1 MQGKP
6 VMTNLRF
13 VRPKSAMGSRA
24 GFNGIATGWRKS
36 PALRPGLVTDV
47 CCNPKNRSRWAALLL
62 AACLIA
68 LTPVQASSQ
77 TDTPNEA
84 QAIAP
89 SPAPQAN
96 NTASG
101 TAIPLPTGANV
112 AVIKIRGLIYGF
124 TLHSLQQSAEQAIQG
139 GASLIVLELDT
150 PGGVVTSALKI
161 SKYIKSMRV
170 PTVAWINPEAYSAG
184 IMIAAACNQIVM
196 APASATGDC
205 APIVPGMSL
214 SPTERAKALSP
225 ILEEFR
231 DSARANGYDYA
242 LFHAMCVL
250 GVQVYQI
257 EHTQTGQQ
265 RLVNQDDYQVMVE
278 GTAIPTVAT
287 SVSQGTGT
295 PATQPSAINI
305 GGTSV
310 SAATQADCGQWK
322 LVSKIHDGTTLLT
335 LNQQRAL
342 DTGLAQAIV
351 RDQTELQQFLG
362 AASITTLHSS
372 WVSVM
377 AYWLTQPWVRALLMV
392 AMLLGAYLEMQAP
405 GVGVAGFVATAA
417 LVLLVVAPF
426 LIGLAQLWH
435 VVLFCI
441 GLGLLLVEIIVIP
454 GFGLAG
460 VSGIICIFIG
470 LVLMVVPTTGQ
481 GPIPLPAPEVAQR
494 LRDSVLFTLIGIIG
508 STVGLYYLTKHFGSL
523 PLFNRLILRSPV
535 LEAGSASTHATTP
548 PAHVSGDEVI
558 GEGRIQVGATG
569 QTVTELHPSGRA
581 QIHGQIID
589 VISQGEWIDAGQQ
602 VRVIEVQGNRIVVEA
617 G

>member
-1 MQGKP
+1 
-6 VMTNLRF
+6 MTNLCF
-13 VRPKSAMGSRA
+13 TRPKLARG
-24 GFNGIATGWRKS
+24 
-36 PALRPGLVTDV
+36 
-47 CCNPKNRSRWAALLL
+47 SRWAALLL
-62 AACLIA
+62 ATCLIA
-68 LTPVQASSQ
+68 QTPVQAESQ
-77 TDTPNEA
+77 TDTPDEA
-84 QAIAP
+84 QSIATN
-89 SPAPQAN
+89 PAPQASK
-96 NTASG
+96 TPSG
-101 TAIPLPTGANV
+101 IAVALPTGSKV

-161 SKYIKSMRV
+161 SKYIKSMQV

-184 IMIAAACNQIVM
+184 IMIAAACNRIVM

-205 APIVPGMSL
+205 APIVPGASL

-265 RLVNQDDYQVMVE
+265 QLVNQDDYQVMVE
-278 GTAIPTVAT
+278 GSPIPTGVISAN
-287 SVSQGTGT
+287 QGAA
-295 PATQPSAINI
+295 ATQPSQPNV

-310 SAATQADCGQWK
+310 SVATEADRGQWK

-342 DTGLAQAIV
+342 DAGLAQALV

-362 AASITTLHSS
+362 AASITTLQSS
-372 WVSVM
+372 WVNVM

-405 GVGVAGFVATAA
+405 GLGVPGFVAIVA

-441 GLGLLLVEIIVIP
+441 GLGLLLVEIFVIP

-508 STVGLYYLTKHFGSL
+508 STIGLYYLTKHFGNL

-535 LEAGSASTHATTP
+535 LAGAGGTSLPTSAP
-548 PAHVSGDEVI
+548 GAHVSGDEVF

-569 QTVTELHPSGRA
+569 KIVAELHPSGRA
-581 QIHGQIID
+581 QINGQIID

-602 VRVIEVQGNRIVVEA
+602 VRVVEVQGNRIVVEA
-617 G
+617 NPTG

>member
-1 MQGKP
+1 
-6 VMTNLRF
+6 MTNLRF
-13 VRPKSAMGSRA
+13 IRPKLAWG
-24 GFNGIATGWRKS
+24 
-36 PALRPGLVTDV
+36 
-47 CCNPKNRSRWAALLL
+47 SRWAALLL

-68 LTPVQASSQ
+68 QTPLPQSGQ
-77 TDTPNEA
+77 TPPLDGA
-84 QAIAP
+84 QSIAT
-89 SPAPQAN
+89 SPAPQASN
-96 NTASG
+96 IPSG
-101 TAIPLPTGANV
+101 SAVALPTGSKV

-124 TLHSLQQSAEQAIQG
+124 TLHSLQQSAEQAMQG

-161 SKYIKSMRV
+161 SKYIKSMQV

-184 IMIAAACNQIVM
+184 IMIASACNRIVM

-205 APIVPGMSL
+205 APIVPGANL

-257 EHTQTGQQ
+257 EHTQTGQRQ
-265 RLVNQDDYQVMVE
+265 LVNQDDYQVMVE
-278 GTAIPTVAT
+278 GTAIPPGGISTN
-287 SVSQGTGT
+287 QGAA
-295 PATQPSAINI
+295 ATQPSQPNV

-310 SAATQADCGQWK
+310 SVATKADRGQWT

-342 DTGLAQAIV
+342 DAGLAQALV
-351 RDQTELQQFLG
+351 RDQAELQQFLG
-362 AASITTLHSS
+362 AASITTLQPS
-372 WVSVM
+372 WVNVM

-405 GVGVAGFVATAA
+405 GLGVPGFVATVA

-441 GLGLLLVEIIVIP
+441 GLGLLLVEIFVIP

-508 STVGLYYLTKHFGSL
+508 STVGLYYLTKHFGNL

-535 LEAGSASTHATTP
+535 LAGAGGTSLPTAALG
-548 PAHVSGDEVI
+548 AHVSGDEVI
-558 GEGRIQVGATG
+558 GKGRIQVGATG
-569 QTVTELHPSGRA
+569 QTATELHPSGRA
-581 QIHGQIID
+581 EIYGQIID

-602 VRVIEVQGNRIVVEA
+602 VRVIEAQGNRIVVEA
-617 G
+617 N